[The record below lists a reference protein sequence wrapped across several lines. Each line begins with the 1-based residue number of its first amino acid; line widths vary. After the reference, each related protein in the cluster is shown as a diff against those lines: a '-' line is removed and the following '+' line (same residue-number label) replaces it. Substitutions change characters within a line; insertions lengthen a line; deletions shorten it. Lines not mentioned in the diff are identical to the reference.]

1 MPQRNYRILEGEFHI
16 QLSHNTPGHS
26 LNTAPFFADDLI
38 SSTNSPML
46 IYNAD
51 ASAQRLLPH
60 TVESSSFGVLV
71 NHATCMGK
79 TLDGIG
85 FTGRTVKLGQPV
97 DVGLHYA
104 DLAVRLASPSTAA
117 QPA

>member
-1 MPQRNYRILEGEFHI
+1 
-16 QLSHNTPGHS
+16 
-26 LNTAPFFADDLI
+26 
-38 SSTNSPML
+38 ML

-71 NHATCMGK
+71 NLRNMKGK

-97 DVGLHYA
+97 DVGLRTT
-104 DLAVRLASPSTAA
+104 DLAVRLGESINSGATR
-117 QPA
+117 